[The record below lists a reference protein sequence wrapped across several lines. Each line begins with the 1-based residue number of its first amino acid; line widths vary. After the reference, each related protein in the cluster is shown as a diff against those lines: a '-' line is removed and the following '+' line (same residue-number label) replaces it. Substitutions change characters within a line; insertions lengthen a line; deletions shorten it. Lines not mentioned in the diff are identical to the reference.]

1 MKTLSSNRNK
11 MWWFIALAYLIQVVT
26 SSEELIK
33 KKRNMNPETFM
44 NISQLICYEGY
55 PSEEYE
61 VLTEDGYYL
70 RINRIPYGREKPTD
84 KGPKAAVLL
93 QHGLFGQGSNW
104 VENLANNSL
113 GFMLA
118 DAGYDV
124 WIGNSRGTTWSQRH
138 QKFSVAQEEFW
149 DFSFH
154 EMGKYDL
161 QAMINF
167 ILQETGQ
174 KQLYYVGYSQ
184 GSTMAFIAFS
194 SMPQLAQKVKMFF
207 ALAPAVTTGHTKSP
221 MVKML
226 LMPEGALQDILGK
239 KDFRWWGKTMREL
252 AATMCC
258 YELPNR
264 LCANIFFFAGG
275 FNEKNLNM
283 SRMDV
288 YTGRFPDET
297 SAKNLLHW
305 AQAVKS
311 GEFKYFDYG
320 SENKAKYN
328 QSVPPCYKIEDMTV
342 PTAVWSGGEDWMVD
356 PKDIDM
362 LLPQITNLV
371 YHKNISDWNHWDFT
385 WGLDAAKRVYS
396 EIIALMGKYP

>member
-1 MKTLSSNRNK
+1 
-11 MWWFIALAYLIQVVT
+11 MWWFIALACLIQTFT

-33 KKRNMNPETFM
+33 KKRGMNPETFM
-44 NISQLICYEGY
+44 NVSQLICYKGY

-84 KGPKAAVLL
+84 RGPKPAVLL
-93 QHGLFGQGSNW
+93 QHGLFAEGSNW

-124 WIGNSRGTTWSQRH
+124 WIGNSRGTTWSRRH
-138 QKFSVAQEEFW
+138 QKFSVDQEEFW

-154 EMGKYDL
+154 EMGIYDL

-184 GSTMAFIAFS
+184 GGTIALIAFS

-207 ALAPAVTTGHTKSP
+207 ALSPAATIAHVKSP
-221 MVKML
+221 IVKL
-226 LMPEGALQDILGK
+226 LRIPEETLKAILGK
-239 KDFRWWGKTMREL
+239 KDFCLWGKTMKEIT
-252 AATMCC
+252 AKICC

-264 LCANIFFFAGG
+264 LCANLFFFAGG
-275 FNEKNLNM
+275 FNQKNLNM
-283 SRMDV
+283 SRLDV
-288 YTGRFPDET
+288 YTDHFPDGT
-297 SAKNLLHW
+297 SAKNVIHW
-305 AQAVKS
+305 AQALKS

-320 SENKAKYN
+320 SENQAKYN
-328 QSVPPCYKIEDMTV
+328 QSVPPFYKIEDMTV
-342 PTAVWSGGEDWMVD
+342 PTAVWSGGEDWVVD
-356 PKDIDM
+356 SKDIDM
-362 LLPQITNLV
+362 LLPRITNLI
-371 YHKNISDWNHWDFT
+371 YHKHVSDWNHWDFI

-396 EIIALMGKYP
+396 EIIEMMEKYL

>member
-1 MKTLSSNRNK
+1 
-11 MWWFIALAYLIQVVT
+11 MWWFIAVVCLIQAIT
-26 SSEELIK
+26 SSEELI

-70 RINRIPYGREKPTD
+70 KINRIPYGREKPTD
-84 KGPKAAVLL
+84 EGPKPAVLL

-104 VENLANNSL
+104 IENLANNSL

-138 QKFSVAQEEFW
+138 QKFSVGQEEFW

-154 EMGKYDL
+154 EMGIYDL

-184 GSTMAFIAFS
+184 GGSMGFIAFS

-207 ALAPAVTTGHTKSP
+207 ALAPAVTVGHSKSP
-221 MVKML
+221 VVKML
-226 LMPEGALQDILGK
+226 LMPEEALQ
-239 KDFRWWGKTMREL
+239 
-252 AATMCC
+252 
-258 YELPNR
+258 P
-264 LCANIFFFAGG
+264 
-275 FNEKNLNM
+275 KNVFLQ

-288 YTGRFPDET
+288 YTGHFPDET
-297 SAKNLLHW
+297 SIKNILHW
-305 AQAVKS
+305 AQTA
-311 GEFKYFDYG
+311 
-320 SENKAKYN
+320 SETCIFVF
-328 QSVPPCYKIEDMTV
+328 QSVPPFYKIEDMTV

-362 LLPQITNLV
+362 LLPHITNLI

-385 WGLDAAKRVYS
+385 WGLDAANTILYLMKKSLSNCRVMPCCAFFTVNLFS
-396 EIIALMGKYP
+396 SLKKNLVTITVSRL

>member
-1 MKTLSSNRNK
+1 MAFPPNHG
-11 MWWFIALAYLIQVVT
+11 
-26 SSEELIK
+26 
-33 KKRNMNPETFM
+33 
-44 NISQLICYEGY
+44 SQLICYEGY

-61 VLTEDGYYL
+61 ILTEDGYYL

-84 KGPKAAVLL
+84 KGPKPAVLL

-104 VENLANNSL
+104 IENLANNSL

-167 ILQETGQ
+167 ILQKTGQ

-184 GSTMAFIAFS
+184 GGTIAFIAFS
-194 SMPQLAQKVKMFF
+194 TMPQLAQKVKMFF
-207 ALAPAVTTGHTKSP
+207 ALAPAAIVGHTKSP

-226 LMPEGALQDILGK
+226 LMPEGALQDFLGK
-239 KDFRWWGKTMREL
+239 KDFRWWGKTMRDL
-252 AATMCC
+252 AAKICC
-258 YELPNR
+258 CELPAK
-264 LCANIFFFAGG
+264 LCANVFFFAGG

-283 SRMDV
+283 VCV
-288 YTGRFPDET
+288 YIYISPISFLVMIKIKLTLSVQQHLCQMCNYLIWNEQRLRLTFF
-297 SAKNLLHW
+297 
-305 AQAVKS
+305 V
-311 GEFKYFDYG
+311 F
-320 SENKAKYN
+320 
-328 QSVPPCYKIEDMTV
+328 QSVPPVYKIEDMTV

-362 LLPQITNLV
+362 LLPRITNLV
-371 YHKNISDWNHWDFT
+371 YHKNVSDWNHWDFT

>member
-1 MKTLSSNRNK
+1 MKNLIRAARGILPPQARQAGCLWGLACRRSLVPRDISIPEQL
-11 MWWFIALAYLIQVVT
+11 IATRRYGGY
-26 SSEELIK
+26 
-33 KKRNMNPETFM
+33 
-44 NISQLICYEGY
+44 QLICYEGY

-70 RINRIPYGREKPTD
+70 KINRIPYGREKPTD
-84 KGPKAAVLL
+84 EGPKPAVLL

-104 VENLANNSL
+104 IENLANNSL

-138 QKFSVAQEEFW
+138 QKFSVGQEEFW

-154 EMGKYDL
+154 EMGIYDL

-184 GSTMAFIAFS
+184 GGSMGFIAFS

-207 ALAPAVTTGHTKSP
+207 ALAPAVTVGHSKSP
-221 MVKML
+221 VVKML
-226 LMPEGALQDILGK
+226 LMPEEALQDLLGK
-239 KDFRWWGKTMREL
+239 REFRWWSKTMREF
-252 AATMCC
+252 AAKICC
-258 YELPNR
+258 YDLPNR
-264 LCANIFFFAGG
+264 LCANAFFFAGG
-275 FNEKNLNM
+275 FNEKNINM

-288 YTGRFPDET
+288 YTGHFPDET
-297 SAKNLLHW
+297 SIKNILHW
-305 AQAVKS
+305 AQTA
-311 GEFKYFDYG
+311 
-320 SENKAKYN
+320 SETCIFVF
-328 QSVPPCYKIEDMTV
+328 QSVPPFYKIEDMTV

-362 LLPQITNLV
+362 LLPHITNLI

-396 EIIALMGKYP
+396 EIIALIGKYP

>member
-1 MKTLSSNRNK
+1 MIYCL
-11 MWWFIALAYLIQVVT
+11 VT
-26 SSEELIK
+26 SSLEFRLEKLVC
-33 KKRNMNPETFM
+33 P
-44 NISQLICYEGY
+44 SQLICYEGY

-61 VLTEDGYYL
+61 ILTEDGYYL

-84 KGPKAAVLL
+84 KGPKPAVLL

-104 VENLANNSL
+104 IENLANNSL

-167 ILQETGQ
+167 ILQKTGQ

-184 GSTMAFIAFS
+184 GGTIAFIAFS
-194 SMPQLAQKVKMFF
+194 TMPQLAQKVKMFF
-207 ALAPAVTTGHTKSP
+207 ALAPAAIVGHTKSP
-221 MVKML
+221 MVKMDL
-226 LMPEGALQDILGK
+226 GQKLGIGPALSRRD
-239 KDFRWWGKTMREL
+239 L
-252 AATMCC
+252 AAKICC
-258 YELPNR
+258 CELPAK
-264 LCANIFFFAGG
+264 LCANVFFFAGG

-283 SRMDV
+283 VCV
-288 YTGRFPDET
+288 YIYISPISFLVMIKIKLTLSVQQHLCQMWGHLGI
-297 SAKNLLHW
+297 SGKNWGL
-305 AQAVKS
+305 
-311 GEFKYFDYG
+311 
-320 SENKAKYN
+320 
-328 QSVPPCYKIEDMTV
+328 SVPPVYKIEDMTV

-362 LLPQITNLV
+362 LLPRITNLV
-371 YHKNISDWNHWDFT
+371 YHKNVSDWNHWDFT

>member
-1 MKTLSSNRNK
+1 MYVSRNVINRRIFFHRNK
-11 MWWFIALAYLIQVVT
+11 MWWFIAVVCLIQAIT
-26 SSEELIK
+26 SSEELI

-70 RINRIPYGREKPTD
+70 KINRIPYGPKP
-84 KGPKAAVLL
+84 AVLL

-104 VENLANNSL
+104 IENLANNSL

-138 QKFSVAQEEFW
+138 QKFSVGQEEFW

-154 EMGKYDL
+154 EMGIYDL

-184 GSTMAFIAFS
+184 GGSMGFIAFS

-207 ALAPAVTTGHTKSP
+207 ALAPAVTVGHSKSP
-221 MVKML
+221 VVKML
-226 LMPEGALQDILGK
+226 LMPEEDLLGK
-239 KDFRWWGKTMREL
+239 REFRWWSKTMREF
-252 AATMCC
+252 AAKICC
-258 YELPNR
+258 YDLPNR
-264 LCANIFFFAGG
+264 LCANAFFFAGG
-275 FNEKNLNM
+275 FNEKNINM
-283 SRMDV
+283 V
-288 YTGRFPDET
+288 C
-297 SAKNLLHW
+297 
-305 AQAVKS
+305 AVKS

-320 SENKAKYN
+320 SENPAKYN
-328 QSVPPCYKIEDMTV
+328 QSVPPFYKIEDMTV

-362 LLPQITNLV
+362 LLPHITNLI

-396 EIIALMGKYP
+396 EIIALIGKYP

>member
-1 MKTLSSNRNK
+1 MAARKVKLNTTRNK
-11 MWWFIALAYLIQVVT
+11 MWWFIAVACLIQAVT

-44 NISQLICYEGY
+44 NISQLIRYEGY

-84 KGPKAAVLL
+84 KGPKPAVLV

-104 VENLANNSL
+104 IENLANNSL

-124 WIGNSRGTTWSQRH
+124 WIGNTRGTTWSQRH

-174 KQLYYVGYSQ
+174 KQLYYIGYSQ
-184 GSTMAFIAFS
+184 GGSMGFIAFS
-194 SMPQLAQKVKMFF
+194 SMPQLAQKIKMFF
-207 ALAPAVTTGHTKSP
+207 ALAPAVTVGNIKSP
-221 MVKML
+221 VVKML
-226 LMPEGALQDILGK
+226 LMPEGTL
-239 KDFRWWGKTMREL
+239 RS
-252 AATMCC
+252 
-258 YELPNR
+258 R
-264 LCANIFFFAGG
+264 L
-275 FNEKNLNM
+275 
-283 SRMDV
+283 DV
-288 YTGRFPDET
+288 YTGHFPDET
-297 SAKNLLHW
+297 SIKNILHW

-320 SENKAKYN
+320 SENQAKYN
-328 QSVPPCYKIEDMTV
+328 QSVPPFYKIEDMTV
-342 PTAVWSGGEDWMVD
+342 PTAVWSGGEDWIVD

-362 LLPQITNLV
+362 LLPRITNLV